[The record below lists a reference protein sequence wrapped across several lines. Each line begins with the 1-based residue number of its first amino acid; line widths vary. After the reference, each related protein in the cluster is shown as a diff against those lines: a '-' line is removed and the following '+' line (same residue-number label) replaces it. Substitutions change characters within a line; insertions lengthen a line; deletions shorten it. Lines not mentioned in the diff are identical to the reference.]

1 MVLLLADGPDFCA
14 GADLEQTIRNATTHG
29 PIENLA
35 DAARLGALFVALRR
49 LGPVEVS
56 ELTGRQ
62 ETIEFRLPPE
72 LTDGTSAGRRA
83 TAKV

>member
-1 MVLLLADGPDFCA
+1 VD
-14 GADLEQTIRNATTHG
+14 
-29 PIENLA
+29 
-35 DAARLGALFVALRR
+35 
-49 LGPVEVS
+49 VS

-72 LTDGTSAGRRA
+72 LTDGSNAGRRA

>member
-1 MVLLLADGPDFCA
+1 VD
-14 GADLEQTIRNATTHG
+14 
-29 PIENLA
+29 
-35 DAARLGALFVALRR
+35 
-49 LGPVEVS
+49 VS

-72 LTDGTSAGRRA
+72 LTDGRNVGRRA